1 MTTKKQEFEATKHM
15 FRYGQ
20 EKRYK
25 NYKNFYV
32 DNMKALNKKEIQAQK
47 NNENT
52 IFRYEVRY
60 EADKRIER
68 YIRPENTRR
77 FLWPIED
84 CQGKSFFFRGTIIRC
99 LIGPI

>member
-1 MTTKKQEFEATKHM
+1 M

-84 CQGKSFFFRGTIIRC
+84 CQGKSFFFRGTIIRY
-99 LIGPI
+99 

>member
-1 MTTKKQEFEATKHM
+1 M

-25 NYKNFYV
+25 NYKNFYL

-68 YIRPENTRR
+68 YIRPDFTRIY
-77 FLWPIED
+77 LWPSEEF
-84 CQGKSFFFRGTIIRC
+84 QVKYPFRF
-99 LIGPI
+99 